1 MTPDLDP
8 HLKKHAAA
16 CYALHREYPIIGAS
30 RAYHANLR
38 GQPMSFAS
46 RPFLLPLYAVLPR
59 LDEFDICKGVQT
71 GVSEFLIQLAL
82 HEAGWQ
88 DRIVSYVLPTIEQA
102 TRFASERIDSLL
114 ETVHEYKRRTPR
126 GGEEGRSFGAAST
139 KRKAFGKRGSMLF
152 LGSNSTSEFSEF
164 SADTM
169 IIDESDLGNQ
179 ANIEMARDR
188 LLASSAPRYIRI
200 SNPWMEGGG
209 IDEAW
214 QKGSRA
220 RWLHRCGRCGER
232 QALSWTEHFVHRRD
246 DGSWW
251 PRDEERIGGGGDLRP
266 VCQRCHR
273 PFEREA
279 TGGVWMAE
287 YPQRRH
293 TFQMSR
299 LDILAEPARPQP
311 IRDMFAEWIRSQGSS
326 VSLKRFHV
334 SLLGWSYSAGGV
346 RLTRDMLEAVCTE
359 PPTDHLNE
367 QYQRGDIVIMG
378 VDVGALIN
386 VTISKL
392 VTTPE
397 GKVRRAGRWIGAV
410 RDFEQLD
417 KLIEKYR
424 VRVTAI
430 DVGPETRKVK
440 ELIDRWRGA
449 TFTSRALSA
458 EGEEGEE
465 EEIEPQ
471 VWAVRFGPAQKFK
484 HQTLGLTLEYNE
496 RLAVVNRTELLDETL
511 EEFVSRSRTLPVDA
525 DLTLHFF
532 DQMKAPVRKIT
543 DAGKAEWDEGSA
555 PDHYRLADAYERVAA
570 EIYAN
575 TGSGSFDIDW

>member
-1 MTPDLDP
+1 MTPDLEP
-8 HLKKHAAA
+8 HLKQHASV

-38 GQPMSFAS
+38 GQPMSFAA
-46 RPFLLPLYAVLPR
+46 RPFLVPLYAVLPR
-59 LDEFDICKGVQT
+59 LEEFDICKGVQT

-88 DRIVSYVLPTIEQA
+88 DRIVAYVLPTIDQA

-114 ETVHEYKRRTPR
+114 ETVGEYKRKTPR

-152 LGSNSTSEFSEF
+152 LGSNSASEFSEF

-169 IIDESDLGNQ
+169 IIDESDLCNQ

-200 SNPWMEGGG
+200 SNPLLEGGG

-232 QALSWTEHFVHRRD
+232 QAFSWTEHFVTRRD

-266 VCQRCHR
+266 VCSRCKK

-279 TGGVWMAE
+279 AGGLWMAE
-287 YPQRRH
+287 YPDRRP

-299 LDILAEPARPQP
+299 LDILAERARPQP
-311 IRDMFAEWIRSQGSS
+311 IRDMFAEWIRAQGSS
-326 VSLKRFHV
+326 VALKRFFV

-346 RLTRDMLEAVCTE
+346 RLTRDMLDAVCTE

-367 QYQRGDIVIMG
+367 QYEKGDIVIMG
-378 VDVGALIN
+378 VDVGTLIN
-386 VTISKL
+386 VTLSKL
-392 VTTPE
+392 QTTPE
-397 GKVRRAGRWIGAV
+397 GKVRRAGRWIGSV

-417 KLIEKYR
+417 HLIRKYR
-424 VRVTAI
+424 VRVTAV

-440 ELIDRWRGA
+440 ELIDRWRGIM
-449 TFTSRALSA
+449 L
-458 EGEEGEE
+458 EGEE

-471 VWAVRFGPAQKFK
+471 VWAVRFGPAQKFV
-484 HQTLGLTLEYNE
+484 HEALGMTLDHTD

-511 EEFVSRSRTLPVDA
+511 EEFVSKSRTLPCDS

-543 DAGKAEWDEGSA
+543 ESGKAEWDEGSA

-575 TGSGSFDIDW
+575 TGSGSFDISW